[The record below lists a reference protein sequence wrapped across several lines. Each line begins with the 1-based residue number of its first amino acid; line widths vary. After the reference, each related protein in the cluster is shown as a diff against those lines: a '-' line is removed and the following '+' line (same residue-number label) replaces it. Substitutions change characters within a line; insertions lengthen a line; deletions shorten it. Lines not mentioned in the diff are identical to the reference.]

1 MVVNT
6 VQFRF
11 PPASPSP
18 SWTEIAMFLKQLNV
32 DLMKMETA
40 YKTSNDRSLCVKFVS
55 PEAMTEALEKNTETR
70 RFQYSSGSSVELRMS
85 IAGSNV
91 HYERIFDLPP
101 ELSDDCLSSA
111 LQVFGKVEWMTR
123 EKFPVN
129 LGLDHMYTGVRGVF
143 MDITQVI
150 PPTIDVGNKK
160 GRVFYDGL
168 KDV

>member
-1 MVVNT
+1 MDGMVVNT

-70 RFQYSSGSSVELRMS
+70 RFQYSSGSSVVWWMRPC
-85 IAGSNV
+85 I
-91 HYERIFDLPP
+91 II
-101 ELSDDCLSSA
+101 SA
-111 LQVFGKVEWMTR
+111 QDADESV
-123 EKFPVN
+123 
-129 LGLDHMYTGVRGVF
+129 
-143 MDITQVI
+143 
-150 PPTIDVGNKK
+150 
-160 GRVFYDGL
+160 
-168 KDV
+168 